1 MRYGSY
7 VLVGLVLLAS
17 MACVLPLADDPPDYD
32 EEHLERLVLE
42 AVNRTRRSRGLRAF
56 ALDRRLTEAA
66 RAHSRDL
73 AQWGRTGHSGSNGS
87 TPAERIRQTGWVA
100 HQLAE
105 NIYRG
110 SLYAYVTRTIETGQP
125 VHEEY
130 HWETPER
137 LARLAVDGWMSSPGH
152 RTNMLDPDL
161 QMAGL
166 GVAFDAEHR
175 WVVTLDM
182 ASN

>member
-1 MRYGSY
+1 MRYGSF
-7 VLVGLVLLAS
+7 LLAALVLLAS
-17 MACVLPLADDPPDYD
+17 MACVRPLVDDPPDYN
-32 EEHLERLVLE
+32 EEHLERLVFE
-42 AVNRTRRSRGLRAF
+42 AVNRTRRSEGLRPF
-56 ALDRRLTEAA
+56 VLDERLTEAA
-66 RAHSRDL
+66 RIHSRDL
-73 AQWGRTGHSGSNGS
+73 VQWGRTGHTGSNGS
-87 TPAERIRQTGWVA
+87 TPTQRIRQTGWVA

-110 SLYAYVTRTIETGQP
+110 SLYAYVTRTLEEGEPI
-125 VHEEY
+125 HEEY
-130 HWETPER
+130 HWEAPER

-161 QMAGL
+161 RMAGF

-175 WVVTLDM
+175 WIVTLDM